1 MPRRHD
7 KAAPLESSKA
17 FRRQLSS
24 DYKERVQETMAG
36 LPRDTGEGILVER
49 SFYELLKT
57 TLTRHELGVFEKN
70 LAFEFFQ
77 KYAPISVALAE
88 KTLLA
93 MVAEKGNRLHLRH
106 YLRRLQEAVA
116 AAKGGR

>member
-1 MPRRHD
+1 
-7 KAAPLESSKA
+7 
-17 FRRQLSS
+17 
-24 DYKERVQETMAG
+24 MAG